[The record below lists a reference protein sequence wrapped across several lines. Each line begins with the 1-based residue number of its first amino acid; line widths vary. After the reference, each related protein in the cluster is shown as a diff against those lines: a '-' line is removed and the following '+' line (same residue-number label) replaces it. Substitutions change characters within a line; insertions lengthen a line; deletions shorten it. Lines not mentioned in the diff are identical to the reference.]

1 MKTKFW
7 MIAAALMAL
16 VLGSF
21 AMLSYAQDNAT
32 ASPQKTWRGHRG
44 HMGYLARELNL
55 TDAQKTQVKEIFQA
69 NKQSGLP
76 LFQQMAANKKAML
89 EATANGNY
97 DHAKIQTLATQQ
109 AQLMSQLIVQKQ
121 AIQHQIYTQVLTP
134 DQRTKADQLRAQ
146 KISRLTSRMDKMS
159 QAGAASS
166 SQQ

>member
-1 MKTKFW
+1 MKSKVW
-7 MIAAALMAL
+7 IVAAALTAL

-21 AMLSYAQDNAT
+21 AMLSYAQENAT
-32 ASPQKTWRGHRG
+32 AGPQKTWRGHREHMG
-44 HMGYLARELNL
+44 HMMSELNL
-55 TDAQKTQVKEIFQA
+55 TDVQKAQIKDIFEA

-76 LFQQMAANKKAML
+76 LFQQLAANKKAML

-97 DHAKIQTLATQQ
+97 DQANIQALATQR
-109 AQLMSQLIVQKQ
+109 AQLMLQMIVQKQ

-134 DQRTKADQLRAQ
+134 DQRSKADQLRAQ
-146 KISRLTSRMDKMS
+146 QISRLTSRMEKMS

>member
-7 MIAAALMAL
+7 MVAAALMAL

-32 ASPQKTWRGHRG
+32 ASPQNTWRGHRG
-44 HMGYLARELNL
+44 HMGRLARELNL
-55 TDAQKTQVKEIFQA
+55 TDAQKTQIKDIFKA
-69 NKQSGLP
+69 NKQSGMP
-76 LFQQMAANKKAML
+76 LSQQIEANRKAML

-97 DHAKIQTLATQQ
+97 DQAKIEVLATQQ
-109 AQLMSQLIVQKQ
+109 SQLMSQLIVQKQ

-134 DQRTKADQLRAQ
+134 DQRAKADQMRAQ
-146 KISRLTSRMDKMS
+146 QISRLTSRMEKMS
-159 QAGAASS
+159 QAGAANS